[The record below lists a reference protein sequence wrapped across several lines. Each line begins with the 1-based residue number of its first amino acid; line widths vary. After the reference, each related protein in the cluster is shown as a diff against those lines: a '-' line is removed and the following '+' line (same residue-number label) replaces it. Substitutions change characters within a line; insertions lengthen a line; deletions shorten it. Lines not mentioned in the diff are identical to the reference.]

1 MKRAVIASLWFFVA
15 FCMHELAWS
24 LAGSPRVLGLV
35 LGVAAAAFV
44 LIDPIQMLARTATVE
59 PKRGAQRGR
68 RQVVGR

>member
-1 MKRAVIASLWFFVA
+1 MRRAIIAGLWFVAA

-24 LAGSPRVLGLV
+24 IAGSPRVLGLV

-59 PKRGAQRGR
+59 PKHGAQRGR
-68 RQVVGR
+68 PQVVGR